1 MFDRGFNYVGSF
13 AADANISSLP
23 SVEQPFVPYGIQ
35 AIGDKLYVTYYAIFY
50 PSGNGIVDVCDLRTS
65 TTTPSCQRIIDT
77 TCQGPPSPT
86 YAPEPSPSLEAPWGM
101 VLAPWDFG
109 PLSNTLL
116 IGNVDNGLIH
126 AFDPRS
132 GKLLGTLTLKNGNR
146 FAVPGLWGLAFGY
159 NSRANGSSNSLFFDA
174 GPSTTPGNPPSD
186 TYQYAAGLFGVIQPM
201 ERRHH

>member
-86 YAPEPSPSLEAPWGM
+86 CTPEPSPSLEAPWGM

-132 GKLLGTLTLKNGNR
+132 GKLLGTLTLKNGNP